1 MKKERRGTVCV
12 PPEIVERRIYLV
24 RRQRVMLD
32 ADLAALYD
40 VETKTL
46 NRAVKRN
53 RDRFPKDFMFLVTV
67 AEARSLRYQFGTSNG
82 HRGGRR
88 YLPYAFSEQ
97 GVARLSSVLNSPR
110 AIQVN
115 NIIMR
120 AFVKLRH
127 VMATHEDLSRR
138 IDELEGKHDA
148 KFRVVFDTIRR
159 PMGPPPSPPKR
170 QIGFTAP
177 ANPPR
182 MRARL

>member
-1 MKKERRGTVCV
+1 MKKERKSTVAV
-12 PPEIVERRIYLV
+12 SPEVIDRRIYLI

-32 ADLAALYD
+32 ADLASLYG

-46 NRAVKRN
+46 NRATKRN
-53 RDRFPKDFMFLVTV
+53 RDRFPKDFMFLVTA

-97 GVARLSSVLNSPR
+97 GVAMLSSVLNSPR

-115 NIIMR
+115 IVIMR

-127 VMATHEDLSRR
+127 VMATHEELSRR

-148 KFRVVFDTIRR
+148 KFRVVFDAIRR
-159 PMGPPPSPPKR
+159 LMGPPPAPPKR

-177 ANPPR
+177 ANPPK
-182 MRARL
+182 MRARV